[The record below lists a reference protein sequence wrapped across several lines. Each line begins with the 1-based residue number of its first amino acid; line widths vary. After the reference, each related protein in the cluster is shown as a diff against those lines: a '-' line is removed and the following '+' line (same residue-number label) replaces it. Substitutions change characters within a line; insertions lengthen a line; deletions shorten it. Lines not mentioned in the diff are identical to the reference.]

1 MLVSVF
7 DMATNDNNNGT
18 AQHSTQAVQT
28 SATVESI

>member
-18 AQHSTQAVQT
+18 AQHTG
-28 SATVESI
+28 SADVGDG